1 MNFKLI
7 AEYFDK
13 LEKISSRIQLTTQL
27 AELFKA
33 SDPGIIDKVVYLV
46 QGKLGPDFTD
56 IPELGI
62 GDKFLIKACSL
73 STRVPENEVEELG
86 KKTGDLGQVIFDLK
100 NKEDKNDILSFLGV
114 EKSAEALTV
123 IEVYDTLLKIAMQTG
138 EKSRDMKIG
147 LLAGLLRKA
156 SPLEAKFII
165 RFVEGRLR
173 VGIGDSTIIDALAEA
188 FNGRS
193 ELIERAYNLRAD
205 LGEIAKIVAQ
215 KGDIEL
221 SNIKPKIGIPIRPML
236 GERLQ
241 DPAEILKKLG
251 GKALADYKYDGERAQ
266 IHKEKDEVKIFSRRM
281 EDITSQYPDV
291 VNMVR
296 SYLTI
301 DNIIVEGEIVSV
313 DGISGE
319 IRPFQELMHRK
330 RKNDIDVAMKEYP
343 VNLFLFDLMFA
354 SGEDY
359 TSKPLLERRK
369 LLESSIK
376 NNTDVKIAKYIITDN
391 VDEIKKFF
399 LQAISDGAEGL
410 MLKSIADSS
419 IYQAG
424 ARGWLWIKFKKDY
437 QSEMAD
443 TVDLVI
449 VGGFYGKGKR
459 GGKLSSLL
467 LASYNPETESF
478 DSVCKVASGFTDEE
492 LDMIQEKLGQVKRNS
507 RHPRVNS
514 KLEADVW
521 VEPIYVIEVI
531 GAEITL
537 SPLHVCCFNKFQN
550 DAGLSIR
557 FPRFIR
563 WRDDKSPED
572 ATTPQEIMEMYK
584 SQMKRLTQV

>member
-1 MNFKLI
+1 MDFKLI

-13 LEKISSRIQLTTQL
+13 LEKISSRIQLTNL
-27 AELFKA
+27 LSELLKN
-33 SDPGIIDKVVYLV
+33 SDQSSIDKVIYLV
-46 QGKLGPDFTD
+46 QGKLGPDFAG

-62 GDKFLIKACSL
+62 GEKFLVKACSIA
-73 STRVPENEVEELG
+73 TGVPEKDIEELG
-86 KKTGDLGQVIFDLK
+86 KKSGDLGQVVFDLK
-100 NKEDKNDILSFLGV
+100 SKGSNSNILSFLGV
-114 EKSAEALTV
+114 NAETDLSVDTV
-123 IEVYDTLLKIAMQTG
+123 YENLFKIATQSG
-138 EKSRDMKIG
+138 EKSRELKIG
-147 LLAGLLRKA
+147 LLAGLLQKA

-173 VGIGDSTIIDALAEA
+173 VGIGDSTIIDALGQA
-188 FNGRS
+188 FGISPNV
-193 ELIERAYNLRAD
+193 IERAYNLRAD
-205 LGEIAKIVAQ
+205 LGSIGKLVIL
-215 KGDIEL
+215 KGEEEL
-221 SNIKPKIGIPIRPML
+221 KQIKPKVGIPIRPML

-241 DPAEILKKLG
+241 DPVEILNKLG
-251 GKALADYKYDGERAQ
+251 GSAMADYKYDGERAQ
-266 IHKEKDEVKIFSRRM
+266 IHKNKDTIEIFSRRM
-281 EDITSQYPDV
+281 ENITSQYPDV
-291 VNMVR
+291 AEMVKQNL
-296 SYLTI
+296 SL
-301 DNIIVEGEIVSV
+301 DEAIVEGEIVAV
-313 DGISGE
+313 DSNTGE
-319 IRPFQELMHRK
+319 LRPFQDLMHRK
-330 RKNDIDVAMKEYP
+330 RKNNIESGIKDYP

-354 SGEDY
+354 NQEDF
-359 TSKPLLERRK
+359 TNKPLLERRK
-369 LLESSIK
+369 LLESSVK
-376 NNTDVKIAKYIITDN
+376 PNSEVKIAKYIITSDVN
-391 VDEIKKFF
+391 EVKKFF

-410 MLKSIADSS
+410 MLKSISQSS

-467 LASYNPETESF
+467 LASYNPTTDTF

-492 LDMIQEKLGQVKRNS
+492 LDNIQKKLLDIKRNS
-507 RHPRVNS
+507 KHPRVNS

-521 VEPIYVIEVI
+521 VEPIYVVEII

-537 SPLHVCCFNKFQN
+537 SPLHLCCFGQFQE

-572 ATTPQEIMEMYK
+572 ATTPSEIMEMYK
-584 SQMKRLTQV
+584 AQLKKVQVS